1 MSDKVTDRE
10 REARTAAGSAE
21 ALRIEAADR
30 ILARRL
36 SPDWNEENQ
45 RELDAWLEDTS
56 HRIAYLRLDT
66 TWDRAGRLE
75 AFRPFKRPVSAPAP
89 QSRRPLI
96 FKFAAAAAAAVAVAA
111 IAASSVYFLQPAMRT
126 YATAVGERQTI
137 TLTDGST
144 ISLNTNSVL
153 KLSANANARL
163 AVLERG
169 EAFFQIQ
176 HDALHPFIVTAAGH
190 RITDLG
196 TKFIVREE
204 SDALKVTLIEGRARI
219 ETAGNTAKSRATDL
233 TPGETVLAS
242 ADALS
247 KTMRPVA
254 KLKNEASWQ
263 RGVLVFEDATLAD
276 AARELNRYNTQKL
289 VVADAGV
296 AKLKFDATIP
306 TNGIQTFTRVAQQV
320 FGLKIERRD
329 GEVIVS
335 R

>member
-1 MSDKVTDRE
+1 MSDKATDME
-10 REARTAAGSAE
+10 RETRAAAGAAE

-30 ILARRL
+30 ILVRRL
-36 SPDWNEENQ
+36 SPDWNEESQ
-45 RELDAWLEDTS
+45 RELDTWLEDPAN
-56 HRIAYLRLDT
+56 RIAYLRLDA
-66 TWDRAGRLE
+66 TWERAGRLE
-75 AFRPFKRPVSAPAP
+75 AFRPLKRPVTAPAP

-96 FKFAAAAAAAVAVAA
+96 FKFAAAAVGAAAIV
-111 IAASSVYFLQPAMRT
+111 ASSVYFSQPAMRT

-144 ISLNTNSVL
+144 IALNTNSVL
-153 KLSANANARL
+153 KLSANANARM

-169 EAFFQIQ
+169 EAFFQIR
-176 HDALHPFIVTAAGH
+176 HDAQRPFIVTAAGH

-204 SDALKVTLIEGRARI
+204 TDALKVTLIEGRARI
-219 ETAGNTAKSRATDL
+219 ETSGDAAKHRAADL
-233 TPGETVLAS
+233 TPGETVFAS
-242 ADALS
+242 ADALK
-247 KTMRPVA
+247 KTMRPVT

-263 RGVLVFEDATLAD
+263 RGVLVFENATLAD

-289 VVADAGV
+289 VIADAGV

-320 FGLKIERRD
+320 FGLRIERHD

>member
-1 MSDKVTDRE
+1 MSDKATTDLE
-10 REARTAAGSAE
+10 RETRTAAGPAE

-30 ILARRL
+30 ILAHRL
-36 SPDWNEENQ
+36 SPDWNEDDQ
-45 RELDAWLEDTS
+45 RELDAWLEDPAN
-56 HRIAYLRLDT
+56 RIAYLRLDAA
-66 TWDRAGRLE
+66 WDRAGRLE
-75 AFRPFKRPVSAPAP
+75 AFRPLKRPVTAPAP

-96 FKFAAAAAAAVAVAA
+96 FKFAAAAMVVAA
-111 IAASSVYFLQPAMRT
+111 IVASSVYLSQPSMRT

-144 ISLNTNSVL
+144 IALNTNSVL
-153 KLSANANARL
+153 KLSANANARM

-176 HDALHPFIVTAAGH
+176 HDAQRPFIVTAAGH

-204 SDALKVTLIEGRARI
+204 TDALKVTLIEGRARI
-219 ETAGNTAKSRATDL
+219 ETSGNAAKHRAADL
-233 TPGETVLAS
+233 RPGETVIAS
-242 ADALS
+242 ADAL
-247 KTMRPVA
+247 KTTMRPVT

-263 RGVLVFEDATLAD
+263 RGVLVFENATLAD

-289 VVADAGV
+289 VIADASV
-296 AKLKFDATIP
+296 AKLTFDATIP

-320 FGLKIERRD
+320 FGLRIERRD

>member
-1 MSDKVTDRE
+1 MSDKATTDLE
-10 REARTAAGSAE
+10 RETRTAAGPAE

-36 SPDWNEENQ
+36 SPDWNEDDQ
-45 RELDAWLEDTS
+45 RELDAWLEDPA
-56 HRIAYLRLDT
+56 HRIAYLRLDAA
-66 TWDRAGRLE
+66 WDRAGRLE
-75 AFRPFKRPVSAPAP
+75 AFRPLKRPVTAPAP

-96 FKFAAAAAAAVAVAA
+96 FKFAAAAMVVAA
-111 IAASSVYFLQPAMRT
+111 IVASSVYLSQPSMRT

-144 ISLNTNSVL
+144 IALNTNSVL
-153 KLSANANARL
+153 KLSANANARM

-176 HDALHPFIVTAAGH
+176 HDAQRPFIVTAAGH

-204 SDALKVTLIEGRARI
+204 TDALKVTLIEGRARI
-219 ETAGNTAKSRATDL
+219 ETSGNAAKHRAADL
-233 TPGETVLAS
+233 RPGETVIAS
-242 ADALS
+242 ADAL
-247 KTMRPVA
+247 KTTMRPVT

-263 RGVLVFEDATLAD
+263 RGVLVFENATLAD

-289 VVADAGV
+289 VIADASV
-296 AKLKFDATIP
+296 AKLTFDATIP

-320 FGLKIERRD
+320 FGLRIERRD

>member
-45 RELDAWLEDTS
+45 RELDAWLEDTA

-75 AFRPFKRPVSAPAP
+75 AFRPFKRPVPARAP

-96 FKFAAAAAAAVAVAA
+96 FKFAAAAVAAAA
-111 IAASSVYFLQPAMRT
+111 ILASSVYLSQPAMRT

-219 ETAGNTAKSRATDL
+219 ETAGNAAKKRATDL

-242 ADALS
+242 ADTLR

-254 KLKNEASWQ
+254 RLKNEASWQ

-289 VVADAGV
+289 VIADAGV

>member
-1 MSDKVTDRE
+1 MSDKAADTE
-10 REARTAAGSAE
+10 RETRAGAGPAE
-21 ALRIEAADR
+21 ARRIEAADR

-45 RELDAWLEDTS
+45 RELDAWLEDPAN
-56 HRIAYLRLDT
+56 RIAYLRLDSV
-66 TWDRAGRLE
+66 WDRAGRLE
-75 AFRPFKRPVSAPAP
+75 AFRPLKRPVTAPAP

-96 FKFAAAAAAAVAVAA
+96 FKFAAAAAAAAA
-111 IAASSVYFLQPAMRT
+111 ILVSSLYFAQPSMRT

-144 ISLNTNSVL
+144 IALNTNSVL
-153 KLSANANARL
+153 KLSANANARM

-169 EAFFQIQ
+169 EAFFQIR
-176 HDALHPFIVTAAGH
+176 HDASRPFIVTAAGH

-204 SDALKVTLIEGRARI
+204 TDALKVTLIEGRARI
-219 ETAGNTAKSRATDL
+219 ETSGTARHRATDL
-233 TPGETVLAS
+233 TPGETVIAS
-242 ADALS
+242 ANALE

-254 KLKNEASWQ
+254 KLRNEVSWQ
-263 RGVLVFEDATLAD
+263 RGVLGFENATLAD
-276 AARELNRYNTQKL
+276 AARELNRYNAQKL
-289 VVADAGV
+289 VIADAGV

-306 TNGIQTFTRVAQQV
+306 TNGVQTFTRVAQQV

>member
-1 MSDKVTDRE
+1 MSDKAMPEGE
-10 REARTAAGSAE
+10 REARAAASPAE
-21 ALRIEAADR
+21 TLRIEAAER

-45 RELDAWLEDTS
+45 RELDTWLEIPAN
-56 HRIAYLRLDT
+56 RLAYLRLDAA
-66 TWDRAGRLE
+66 WERAGRLE
-75 AFRPFKRPVSAPAP
+75 AFRPLKRPVSAPAP

-96 FKFAAAAAAAVAVAA
+96 LKFAAAAAA
-111 IAASSVYFLQPAMRT
+111 IAAVIGSSLYFVQPAMRT

-144 ISLNTNSVL
+144 IALNTNSVL
-153 KLSANANARL
+153 KLSANASARK

-169 EAFFQIQ
+169 EALFQIH
-176 HDALHPFIVTAAGH
+176 HDAQHPFVVIASGH

-204 SDALKVTLIEGRARI
+204 TDALKVTLLEGRARI
-219 ETAGNTAKSRATDL
+219 ETAGDAAKHRATDL
-233 TPGETVLAS
+233 TPGETVIAS
-242 ADALS
+242 ADRLVKS
-247 KTMRPVA
+247 KRAIA
-254 KLKNEASWQ
+254 KLANEASWQ
-263 RGVLVFEDATLAD
+263 RGVLVFENATLAD
-276 AARELNRYNTQKL
+276 AARELNRYNAQKL
-289 VVADAGV
+289 VIEDPAV

-320 FGLKIERRD
+320 FGLKIERHE
-329 GEVIVS
+329 GEWIVS